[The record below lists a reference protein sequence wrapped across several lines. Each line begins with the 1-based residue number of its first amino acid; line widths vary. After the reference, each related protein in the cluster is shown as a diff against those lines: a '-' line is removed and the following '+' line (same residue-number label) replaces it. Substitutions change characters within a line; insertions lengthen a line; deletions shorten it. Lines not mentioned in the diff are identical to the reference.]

1 MLRYLQKRY
10 VRARLTAYIDGELN
24 PASRRFVARLIDE
37 HSDLYA
43 DYMTLRETR
52 RNLEREL
59 PLIGRIDTH
68 QMNNMW
74 ANINAQLQTEEAL
87 SAPPQSHRTP
97 EPRFSFSYGMAV
109 IIFVAAL
116 LLPLAFDTHTVSASI
131 PAELPA
137 PQLPATAAT
146 PTNAQTVDT
155 QAVALSV
162 QTEDREST
170 RDPQANLQNTPA
182 PTTPAQS

>member
-109 IIFVAAL
+109 IIFVACVRYTHRQRIHSSRATR
-116 LLPLAFDTHTVSASI
+116 ATVASNSRDTHQRT
-131 PAELPA
+131 
-137 PQLPATAAT
+137 
-146 PTNAQTVDT
+146 DG
-155 QAVALSV
+155 
-162 QTEDREST
+162 
-170 RDPQANLQNTPA
+170 
-182 PTTPAQS
+182 